1 MGLALRSWGTSF
13 TLLCLLGALRPPPR
27 AQAWASLQDG
37 RHMGQRLI
45 ALPNMHSFRTS
56 NLSPSHFTDEM
67 PKAQRDS
74 SSVMS
79 IHSLDSV
86 VSDPL
91 ADTLTPQLSAP
102 HCTYN
107 SITSHSKTLSCGS
120 VVPGESPVGS
130 EEVSSASVLGASTE
144 RPHSSAR
151 TKPRLSSVLI
161 RNARSG
167 TTTRV
172 QQSPAGLPSRLQEE
186 ALHAFCPFL
195 EHTPPHWHTTS
206 GHPASWFFQC

>member
-1 MGLALRSWGTSF
+1 MPPGSPEATTTCTS
-13 TLLCLLGALRPPPR
+13 LGRPAGWETHGPKAHRITQHAFIQNFQSP
-27 AQAWASLQDG
+27 
-37 RHMGQRLI
+37 
-45 ALPNMHSFRTS
+45 
-56 NLSPSHFTDEM
+56 PSHFTDEM

-161 RNARSG
+161 RNAPSG
-167 TTTRV
+167 TTTTRV
-172 QQSPAGLPSRLQEE
+172 QQSPAGLPSCLQEE
-186 ALHAFCPFL
+186 ELHAFCPFL